1 MSEGEQTPEE
11 EAQPP
16 AMGGMLI
23 TMLFMIYIMINP
35 GMRDGMGNLAGSILE
50 PYIGF
55 GGEYPI
61 ITIFVAGLIMI
72 TSNTVVRHF
81 LIDWNLAAEIQF
93 KMAEYNKA
101 LREARSSNQE
111 GRMRKLMSMQP
122 KVMSMQGE
130 MMSNQMKPMA
140 FTMIVAIPI
149 IMWLYKFVEGLPL
162 QELSLP
168 WNPRWDLIEKW
179 WFLPHWILIYS
190 LLAIPFGQALQRGLK
205 IMGNWSEIKRL
216 PNEGPS
222 LDSELFE

>member
-1 MSEGEQTPEE
+1 MSEKGSSTEE
-11 EAQPP
+11 VQPP

-35 GMRDGMGNLAGSILE
+35 SMREGMGNIAGSILE

-55 GGEYPI
+55 NGDYPI
-61 ITIFVAGLIMI
+61 LTIFAAGLIMI
-72 TSNTVVRHF
+72 CSNTIVRHF
-81 LIDWNLAAEIQF
+81 LIDWNLAAEIQA

-111 GRMRKLMSMQP
+111 GRLRKLMQMQP

-130 MMSNQMKPMA
+130 MMSNQMRPMG

-149 IMWLYKFVEGLPL
+149 IMWMYQFIENLTLP
-162 QELSLP
+162 ELSLP

-205 IMGNWSEIKRL
+205 IMGNWNEIKKL
-216 PNEGPS
+216 SDESPS
-222 LDSELFE
+222 LDSELLE